1 VKERLQKFM
10 AKAGIASRRR
20 CEKII
25 LEGRV
30 KVNGKTVTRLGSKI
44 DPQKDVVQVD
54 GKVIKNTEK
63 KVYIML
69 FKPKNCVSTVKDQF
83 KRKTVLDYVTGID
96 KRIYPVGRLD
106 YDTEGLLLLTND
118 GKLTYKLTHPKHEIK
133 KTYVVKVKGVPSEN
147 SLDLL
152 RKGVYLEDGKTS
164 PADVVMLSKDDKKNT
179 SLIRITIHEGKN
191 RQVKRMF
198 AAINH
203 PVIELK
209 RTKIGKLTLGKL
221 KPGQW
226 RELTDKEIAYLKDV

>member
-10 AKAGIASRRR
+10 AKAGIASRRK

-30 KVNGKTVTRLGSKI
+30 KVNGKTVTQLGSKI

-54 GKVIKNTEK
+54 GKVIRNTEK

-69 FKPKNCVSTVKDQF
+69 FKPKNCISTVKDQF

-96 KRIYPVGRLD
+96 QRIYPVGRLD

-118 GKLTYKLTHPKHEIK
+118 GKLAYRLTHPKNEIK
-133 KTYVVKVKGVPSEN
+133 KTYIAKVKGIPSES

-152 RKGVYLEDGKTS
+152 RRGIHLEDGKTS
-164 PADVVMLSKDDKKNT
+164 PADVVMLNKDNQKNT
-179 SLIRITIHEGKN
+179 SLIKITIHEGKN

-226 RELTDKEIAYLKDV
+226 RELTDKEIAYLKNV